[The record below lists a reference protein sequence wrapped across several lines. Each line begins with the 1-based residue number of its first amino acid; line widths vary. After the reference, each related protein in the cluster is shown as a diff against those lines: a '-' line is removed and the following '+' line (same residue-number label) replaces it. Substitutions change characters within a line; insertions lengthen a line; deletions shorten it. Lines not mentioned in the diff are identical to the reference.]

1 MAPTPLT
8 VLTPVPLW
16 WSLWVRFTWLVAAVT
31 GGVVQRRLRDLSF
44 IHFAHWALVGRWPRD
59 PTVSRD
65 EAAPRTLV
73 FLTNFDGSDIQYIDA
88 FVRVVPD
95 QIEALYGGARGFPG
109 PRRFR
114 PVAKYIAEHS
124 HPVDYFYAAHPEAT
138 TTAIGQ
144 ALVLR
149 TAFAA
154 FEDRAAAAGDD
165 HERFAREWETFLTSV
180 QGVL

>member
-31 GGVVQRRLRDLSF
+31 GGLVQRRLRRLSF
-44 IHFAHWALVGRWPRD
+44 IHFAHWSLVSRWPRD
-59 PTVSRD
+59 ATVSPD
-65 EAAPRTLV
+65 DAAPRTLV

-95 QIEALYGGARGFPG
+95 QIEALYRGARGFPG
-109 PRRFR
+109 ARRFR
-114 PVAKYIAEHS
+114 PVAKYIADHS
-124 HPVDYFYAAHPEAT
+124 HEVDHFYAAHPEAT

-144 ALVLR
+144 ALTLQR
-149 TAFAA
+149 CFAD
-154 FEDRAAAAGDD
+154 FERRVADADD
-165 HERFAREWETFLTSV
+165 ERFAREWETFLTVV
-180 QGVL
+180 QGLV

>member
-16 WSLWVRFTWLVAAVT
+16 WSLWVRFTWLAAAVT
-31 GGVVQRRLRDLSF
+31 GGLVQKRLRGLSF
-44 IHFAHWALVGRWPRD
+44 IHFAHWSLVARWPRD
-59 PTVSRD
+59 PAVSAD

-109 PRRFR
+109 PFRFR
-114 PVAKYIAEHS
+114 PVAKYIADHS
-124 HPVDYFYAAHPEAT
+124 HAVDHFYAAHPDAT
-138 TTAIGQ
+138 TTAVAQ
-144 ALVLR
+144 ALELR
-149 TAFAA
+149 RRFDD
-154 FEDRAAAAGDD
+154 FERRMAGADD
-165 HERFAREWETFLTSV
+165 ASFAREWEEFLTAAQDLV
-180 QGVL
+180 